1 MTFFAAWL
9 SSRAERF
16 MLTWSLGLLLVV
28 GNILAFSSYNQVYN
42 PFVGALAFAL
52 LVFGLA
58 VIFGAAREFRLRR
71 PRGQMILSIGIPGA
85 VFVAL
90 PFALGLD
97 GLGVIIG
104 NLLAAL
110 LLGATAIEYWA
121 GRKEA
126 PLPIFAVVLLYA
138 VCALSF
144 LPCAALVILAG
155 NLSIGAAPSNWA
167 EDLNLTICIIT
178 LTGIGALS
186 LSLNQSRLTQR
197 HRHEAETDVLTGLLN
212 RRAMFDRYGSSML
225 PANVA
230 MILFDL
236 DDFKSINDRFGHA
249 VGDAVLRKFTAA
261 LRSAAGP
268 DDLAV
273 RMGGEEFA
281 LLVLEASTEGALKS
295 AEAVRLA
302 FEAEAMLT
310 DAGLLQTTVSAGLC
324 FSDAPIALEESLRRA
339 DSALYRAKRDGRNRV
354 VACNLRL
361 VA

>member
-1 MTFFAAWL
+1 MTFFAVWL

-28 GNILAFSSYNQVYN
+28 GNILAFSSYSRDYN
-42 PFVGALAFAL
+42 PMVGALAFAL

-58 VIFGAAREFRLRR
+58 VIYGAAREFRLRQ
-71 PRGQMILSIGIPGA
+71 PRGQLILSIAIPAG
-85 VFVAL
+85 VVVAL

-104 NLLAAL
+104 NLMAAGFL
-110 LLGATAIEYWA
+110 LATAAEYWA

-126 PLPIFAVVLLYA
+126 PLPIFGVVVLYA
-138 VCALSF
+138 ICGLSF
-144 LPCAALVILAG
+144 LPCALIVLVEGQMA
-155 NLSIGAAPSNWA
+155 IGVPPRNWA
-167 EDLNLTICIIT
+167 EDLNLTVCIVT

-197 HRHEAETDVLTGLLN
+197 HRHEAETDALTGLLN
-212 RRAMFDRYGSSML
+212 RRALFDRYGSGDL
-225 PANVA
+225 PADTAV
-230 MILFDL
+230 ILFDL

-261 LRSAAGP
+261 LRTGLAPG
-268 DDLAV
+268 DLAV

-281 LLVLEASTEGALKS
+281 LVMLASSTEGALAA
-295 AEAVRLA
+295 AEQVRSA
-302 FEAEAMLT
+302 FEGEAMLT

-324 FSDAPIALEESLRRA
+324 FSDAPVALEESLRRA